1 VPQEDRA
8 LAESVPFCGHCGS
21 HPHVDTES
29 RVCPDCGLGL
39 ILEAAADVAPAVG
52 DAFLVFDSYLAV
64 CAVSAEAEK
73 LLAASEME
81 LVNRHLSDVFVPADV
96 EPQSASKLATALIWA
111 TRGDHA
117 TRQVLVRPV
126 NTFGVRLSAQV
137 ARCGPPSAA
146 LVVLR

>member
-1 VPQEDRA
+1 VPQEERVPS
-8 LAESVPFCGHCGS
+8 ESVPFCGHCGS
-21 HPHVDTES
+21 RPHVDAHS

-39 ILEAAADVAPAVG
+39 ILEAAAEVAPAVG

-81 LVNRHLSDVFVPADV
+81 LVNRHLSDVLVPADV
-96 EPQSASKLATALIWA
+96 EPGSTSKLATALIWA
-111 TRGDHA
+111 TRGDDG
-117 TRQVLVRPV
+117 TREVLVRPA
-126 NTFGVRLSAQV
+126 NTFGVRLA
-137 ARCGPPSAA
+137 AHIAGCGPPSAA